1 MTKMSIEDRL
11 TDKKRTLVSRMLFKK
26 LDLNLKKL
34 LQILKILSVLGDK

>member
-1 MTKMSIEDRL
+1 MSIEDRL